1 MHKIYRMDQQYIKDK
16 VLIPPSPNPFIQ
28 RKNTAIVN
36 TTCKSK
42 FWEHFHV
49 EAFPNFWCSC
59 NDFSEAVYPEEKQ
72 NYQQCNNCLI
82 GVLSWLER
90 VDKEVS
96 RLCLNKFNAPK
107 CLGHRIQIALSSSYL
122 KFQKYEIF
130 GCWTYIALSAQRL
143 IAVIWLPS
151 ANSTIKNE
159 RPWLLLSRMSFINLL
174 WNLFYVL
181 QPVTFE

>member
-1 MHKIYRMDQQYIKDK
+1 MHKIYKMDQQYIKDK
-16 VLIPPSPNPFIQ
+16 VLIPPSPNLDRFPAWLLPIGSGSENLTSPNPFIQ
-28 RKNTAIVN
+28 RKNTAMVN

-59 NDFSEAVYPEEKQ
+59 NDFSQAVYPEEYQ
-72 NYQQCNNCLI
+72 NHQQCSYCLI

-96 RLCLNKFNAPK
+96 RLCLNKSNAPK
-107 CLGHRIQIALSSSYL
+107 YLTHQIQIALSSSYL

-130 GCWTYIALSAQRL
+130 GCWTYIALSAQR
-143 IAVIWLPS
+143 
-151 ANSTIKNE
+151 
-159 RPWLLLSRMSFINLL
+159 RFSRMLTDCCHL
-174 WNLFYVL
+174 AA
-181 QPVTFE
+181 